1 MIGGAVTITGIIS
14 ALVVGI
20 VIGAAARLV
29 LPGRQNIGVLWT
41 IAIGIVAALIG
52 TWLTNAMGIGD
63 RNGYDLLELIA
74 QIVLAVIGVGLV
86 AGTLRSRTTRGN
98 RLT

>member
-1 MIGGAVTITGIIS
+1 MTITGIIS

-20 VIGAAARLV
+20 VIGAAARLL
-29 LPGRQNIGVLWT
+29 LPGRQSIGVLWT

-52 TWLTNAMGIGD
+52 TWLTDALGIGNK
-63 RNGYDLLELIA
+63 NGYDLLELIA
-74 QIVLAVIGVGLV
+74 QIVLAMLGVGLV
-86 AGTLRSRTTRGN
+86 AGTLRSRATRGN

>member
-1 MIGGAVTITGIIS
+1 MTITGIIS

-20 VIGAAARLV
+20 VIGALARLV
-29 LPGRQNIGVLWT
+29 LPGRQSIGILWT
-41 IAIGIVAALIG
+41 IAIGIVAALLG

-63 RNGYDLLELIA
+63 RNGYDAVELIA
-74 QIVLAVIGVGLV
+74 QIVLAVIGVGVV
-86 AGTLRSRTTRGN
+86 AGTLRSRTTRGD

>member
-1 MIGGAVTITGIIS
+1 MTITGIIS

-20 VIGAAARLV
+20 VIAAAARLI

-52 TWLTNAMGIGD
+52 TWLTDAMGIGNK
-63 RNGYDLLELIA
+63 NGHDLLELIA

-86 AGTLRSRTTRGN
+86 AGTLRSRSTRGN